1 MITDN
6 WIPAEE
12 DIEWT
17 REHYEKM
24 SMGDTWGVADAVLRK
39 DEDNILTVLKASPAS
54 LLPLERIKKVCALIG
69 VDMIADDAELI
80 QDPQAA
86 AQAAAEEW
94 TSPNTGIPLVNF
106 DLENAEWVLLDPD
119 EESWRVAIRH
129 HDEGDTD
136 EVALSPMDYHLLA
149 GDELFFTW
157 DNMRVLERHEIIDMA
172 DEGDIVRALENDTVV
187 IMPSVWKE
195 KPVPPHLRGLIFNTK
210 GIEEEE

>member
-1 MITDN
+1 MIADD
-6 WIPAEE
+6 WKPQEE
-12 DIEWT
+12 DINWT

-24 SMGDTWGVADAVLRK
+24 SIGDTWGVADAVLRK

-54 LLPLERIKKVCALIG
+54 LLPLERIKKVCEIIG
-69 VDMIADDAELI
+69 VELVADNAELI

-106 DLENAEWVLLDPD
+106 DLESAEWMLLDPD

-172 DEGDIVRALENDTVV
+172 DGGTIMRALEDNTVI

>member
-6 WIPAEE
+6 WMPAEE
-12 DIEWT
+12 DIVWT

-39 DEDNILTVLKASPAS
+39 DEGNILTVLKASPAS

-172 DEGDIVRALENDTVV
+172 DEVDIVHALENDTVV

>member
-149 GDELFFTW
+149 GDDLFFTW

>member
-6 WIPAEE
+6 WIPAQD

-39 DEDNILTVLKASPAS
+39 DEDNILTVLNASPAS
-54 LLPLERIKKVCALIG
+54 LLPLERIKKVCELIG
-69 VDMIADDAELI
+69 VTMIADDAELI

-106 DLENAEWVLLDPD
+106 DLENAEWVLMDPD
-119 EESWRVAIRH
+119 EEAWRVAIRH

-149 GDELFFTW
+149 GDDLFFTW
-157 DNMRVLERHEIIDMA
+157 DKMQVLERHEIIDMA
-172 DEGDIVRALENDTVV
+172 DEGNILSALENNTVV
-187 IMPSVWKE
+187 IMPSVWNE
-195 KPVPPHLRGLIFNTK
+195 KPVPPHLRGLIFHTK

>member
-6 WIPAEE
+6 WMPAEE
-12 DIEWT
+12 DIVWT

-39 DEDNILTVLKASPAS
+39 DEGNILTVLKASPAS